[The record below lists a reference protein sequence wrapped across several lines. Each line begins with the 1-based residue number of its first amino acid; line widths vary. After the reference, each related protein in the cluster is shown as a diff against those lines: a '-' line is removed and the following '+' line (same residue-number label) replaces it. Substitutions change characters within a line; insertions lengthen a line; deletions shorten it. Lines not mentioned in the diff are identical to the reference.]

1 MISQSR
7 IPDSTEPS
15 ATRLVTEI
23 LEDIH
28 RLASQQFQL
37 LKAELREELDRTKR
51 AARFG
56 AMGIV
61 LLTLGGGTL
70 IACLVNLLHEE
81 LRFSMWASCLL
92 IGGMLSAAG
101 LAFAVIASSLVTRF
115 NPLPDKTIDT
125 LRENLAWQTQP
136 QA

>member
-7 IPDSTEPS
+7 IPDGTESS

-23 LEDIH
+23 LDDVQT
-28 RLASQQFQL
+28 LAGQQIQM
-37 LKAELREELDRTKR
+37 LKAELCEDLDRSKR

-61 LLTLGGGTL
+61 LLTLGGGIL

-81 LRFSMWASCLL
+81 LRFSMWASCLI
-92 IGGMLSAAG
+92 IGGVLSAAG
-101 LAFAVIASSLVTRF
+101 FAFAVAASNLVTRF

-125 LRENLAWQTQP
+125 LRENLTWQTQP